1 MTSLS
6 MCHISWKRCRR
17 QGWRNGEEG
26 SLETHLVGEKTTL
39 QEYSALA
46 KQLCPNIQVE
56 FIAKNEI
63 DQQSAFLDA
72 KWEGAMAVPQTHRVH
87 CIQASGADEVK
98 VADTSDEIE
107 KSFRV
112 CRICNTNVTP
122 PTNQQLNRILQLK
135 TMPNLSYQH

>member
-1 MTSLS
+1 MKRAVWR
-6 MCHISWKRCRR
+6 HIWSER
-17 QGWRNGEEG
+17 
-26 SLETHLVGEKTTL
+26 SHITTP

-46 KQLCPNIQVE
+46 KQLCPNTQVE
-56 FIAKNEI
+56 FVAKSEI

-72 KWEGAMAVPQTHRVH
+72 KWEGVMAVPQTHKVH

-112 CRICNTNVTP
+112 C
-122 PTNQQLNRILQLK
+122 
-135 TMPNLSYQH
+135 